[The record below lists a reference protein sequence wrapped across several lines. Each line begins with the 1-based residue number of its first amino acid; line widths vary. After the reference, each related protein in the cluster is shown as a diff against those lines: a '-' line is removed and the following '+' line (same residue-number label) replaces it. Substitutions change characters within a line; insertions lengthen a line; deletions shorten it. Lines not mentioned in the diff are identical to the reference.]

1 MIMTQPLR
9 IVLILMLVVSFPPV
23 LSAQFELSAR
33 VGQEWLIVDE
43 FPRSSGYIITE
54 APFADRSTA
63 FSISAEQTI
72 MATISLGLDLQ
83 YAAFTFDI
91 INQDI
96 IPYDK
101 VGIEV
106 IRPWLYINYIH
117 NDALTFSLGPSITL
131 VSNEY
136 KAASNFRSEIGN
148 FDTRILNGTSQ
159 VTYHYRNFG
168 LSIRGSLGIAY
179 LNRGFSGNYNAFSTI
194 GTYLSYRLVFD

>member
-1 MIMTQPLR
+1 LR
-9 IVLILMLVVSFPPV
+9 VNQAIKLYNWQVSFV
-23 LSAQFELSAR
+23 EL
-33 VGQEWLIVDE
+33 L
-43 FPRSSGYIITE
+43 
-54 APFADRSTA
+54 
-63 FSISAEQTI
+63 
-72 MATISLGLDLQ
+72 
-83 YAAFTFDI
+83 I